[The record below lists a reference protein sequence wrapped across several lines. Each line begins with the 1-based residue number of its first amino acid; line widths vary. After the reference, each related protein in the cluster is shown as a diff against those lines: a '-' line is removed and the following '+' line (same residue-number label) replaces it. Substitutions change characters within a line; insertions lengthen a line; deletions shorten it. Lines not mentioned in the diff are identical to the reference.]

1 MAQYPIPT
9 GLLLTIEVL
18 EERVL
23 TLLHRLITQRKAH
36 LCIQTP
42 TSLAH
47 RLAVPMPMWTL
58 NEMPNPTFPSLHP
71 FPKKLFGQDNFY
83 GRDMY
88 TYEGGFPFYKKT
100 DQFWK

>member
-1 MAQYPIPT
+1 MAQHPIPT
-9 GLLLTIEVL
+9 GLPLMIEVL

-47 RLAVPMPMWTL
+47 RLAVPMPMWAL
-58 NEMPNPTFPSLHP
+58 NEMPNPTFPSHP
-71 FPKKLFGQDNFY
+71 T
-83 GRDMY
+83 MY
-88 TYEGGFPFYKKT
+88 ATTAITLVAVTPLVRT
-100 DQFWK
+100 P